1 MTRTL
6 RRCVAALAGAVGLGA
21 CDLEVQNPNQPE
33 RTRVRATPSD
43 LEALLGSYYRRWHD
57 GLYRGLGS
65 VWGMAN
71 VQSFENVS
79 SLSNNCQGQ
88 RIGIPRAINDNAVGN
103 VCEGEQQRVYFVHSE
118 VVRVASDVLADMAG
132 PAGGTPLTL
141 GSPARDARAKAFAE
155 FLRGVSLGY
164 MAIVY
169 DSAAVVS
176 PTMGTSPEEC
186 QPDPISAIC
195 TGTLRGYREV
205 MDSALAALQRSIDFA
220 NTAGTSSDGFPLPAT
235 WIPVPSPQ
243 SMTLAEFVRVIRS
256 YRARLRANLA
266 RTPAER
272 ADVSAGGIVDWDAV
286 IADAVAGITA
296 NHENVTNTTTGPF
309 KTWVAQWHTYG
320 LWHQMTPFI
329 IGMAD
334 VSGSYAN
341 WIAQP
346 LNSRGTT
353 GAFFMITP
361 DLRFPQGFDRASQQA
376 DFAVTSCNTPN
387 VACKRYFRNRPS
399 GNDQFAG
406 FGWGWS
412 NYDHSRYHSW
422 ATAGDGTGSQNG
434 RMVFIAKA
442 ETDLLEAEGQFR
454 KGNYARAAELV
465 NRTRTAGMVSNVATG
480 GGLPPITAFD
490 PTTPVPGGADCV
502 PKMPVSASNSGGG
515 TVTCGNLWEAL
526 KYEKRLE
533 TIQTHFA
540 AWFLD
545 SRGWGDLA
553 QGTPLHWAVPYQD
566 LQARSKAVYSTGV
579 GTQGAAAAGPS
590 TYGW

>member
-1 MTRTL
+1 MTRTWL
-6 RRCVAALAGAVGLGA
+6 RCAAALAGAIGLGA
-21 CDLEVQNPNQPE
+21 CDLDVQNPNQPE
-33 RTRVRATPSD
+33 RERVRATPGDVES
-43 LEALLGSYYRRWHD
+43 LLGSYYRRWHD
-57 GLYRGLGS
+57 GLYRNLGS

-88 RIGIPRAINDNAVGN
+88 RIGIPRATNDNSVGN

-118 VVRVASDVLADMAG
+118 VSRVASDVLADLAG
-132 PAGGTPLTL
+132 SDGGTPLTL
-141 GSPARDARAKAFAE
+141 GSTARDARAKSFAE

-164 MAIVY
+164 MALVY

-176 PTMGTSPEEC
+176 PTMGTSADEC
-186 QPDPISAIC
+186 QPDPISAVC
-195 TGTLRGYREV
+195 TGTLRGHREV
-205 MDSALAALQRSIDFA
+205 MDSAMAALLRSIDYA
-220 NTAGTSSDGFPLPAT
+220 TATVTGEGGFPLPAT
-235 WIPVPSPQ
+235 WIPLPAGQ
-243 SMTLAEFVRVIRS
+243 SMTSAEFVRLIRS

-272 ADVSAGGIVDWDAV
+272 ADVTAGGIVNWDEV
-286 IADAVAGITA
+286 IADVVNGITA
-296 NHENVTNTTTGPF
+296 SHENVTNSTTGPF
-309 KTWVAQWHTYG
+309 KTWVDQWHTYG

-346 LNSRGTT
+346 LAQRGTT

-361 DLRFPQGFDRASQQA
+361 DLRFPQGLDRPSQQA
-376 DFAVTSCNTPN
+376 DFAVTSCNAANTL
-387 VACKRYFRNRPS
+387 CKRYFRNRPS

-412 NYDHSRYHSW
+412 NYDFTRYHSW
-422 ATAGDGTGSQNG
+422 ATSGDGTGDTNG

-442 ETDLLEAEGQFR
+442 EMDLLEAEGQFR
-454 KGNYARAAELV
+454 KGNFARAGELI

-490 PTTPVPGGADCV
+490 ATTPVSGGPDCV
-502 PKMPVSASNSGGG
+502 PKTPVNASNAGGG
-515 TVTCGNLWEAL
+515 TITCGNMWEAL

-533 TIQTHFA
+533 TIQAHFA

-553 QGTPLHWAVPYQD
+553 QGTPVHWAVPYQD
-566 LQARSKAVYSTGV
+566 LQARSKPVYSTGV
-579 GTQGAAAAGPS
+579 GTQGGAAAGPS

>member
-1 MTRTL
+1 MNRTL
-6 RRCVAALAGAVGLGA
+6 LRCGAALAAAVGLGA
-21 CDLEVQNPNQPE
+21 CDLDVQNPNQPE
-33 RTRVRATPSD
+33 RTRVRATPAD
-43 LEALLGSYYRRWHD
+43 LESLLGSYYKRWHD
-57 GLYRGLGS
+57 GLYRTLGS

-88 RIGIPRAINDNAVGN
+88 RIGIPRATNDNAVGN

-118 VVRVASDVLADMAG
+118 VVRVASDVLSDLAG
-132 PAGGTPLTL
+132 STGGTPFTL
-141 GSPARDARAKAFAE
+141 GSPARDARAQSFAE

-164 MAIVY
+164 MALIY
-169 DSAAVVS
+169 DSAAVIS

-186 QPDPISAIC
+186 QPDPISAVC

-220 NTAGTSSDGFPLPAT
+220 NTAGSSADGFPLPAT
-235 WIPVPSPQ
+235 WIPGPSTQ
-243 SMTLAEFVRVIRS
+243 SMTLTEFIRVVRS

-272 ADVSAGGIVDWDAV
+272 ADISAGGIVDWDAV
-286 IADAVAGITA
+286 IADAVNGITA
-296 NHENVTNTTTGPF
+296 SHENVTNQTTGPF
-309 KTWVAQWHTYG
+309 KTWVGQWHTYG

-346 LNSRGTT
+346 LTQRGTT
-353 GAFFMITP
+353 GSFFMITP

-376 DFAVTSCNTPN
+376 DFAVTSCNTAN
-387 VACKRYFRNRPS
+387 TACKRYFRNRPS

-412 NYDHSRYHSW
+412 HYDHSRYHSW
-422 ATAGDGTGSQNG
+422 STAGDGTGAQNG
-434 RMVFIAKA
+434 RIVFIAKA
-442 ETDLLEAEGQFR
+442 EIDLLEAEGQFR
-454 KGNYARAAELV
+454 KGNYQRAAELV

-502 PKMPVSASNSGGG
+502 PKMPVNASNAGGG

-553 QGTPLHWAVPYQD
+553 EGTPVHWPVPYQD

-579 GTQGAAAAGPS
+579 GTQGGAAAGPS
-590 TYGW
+590 SYGW